1 VDGRDPPRAPVRR
14 AVTVEA
20 ESSDRVLV
28 SRFLSRRDDASFRDI
43 YSRHAG
49 AVYALSARLSGSA
62 ADGEDLL
69 QEVWIRA
76 ASSLEAFRWE
86 STLRTWL
93 CGIAVNCWRELQ
105 RRRGGMALAPDVPDL
120 PDEAPVPAGERV
132 DLERAVRALPN
143 GFREVLVLH
152 DVHGY
157 THREIG
163 ELLGIDEGT
172 SKSQLS
178 RGRRS
183 LREAL
188 EKRTAARGE
197 R

>member
-1 VDGRDPPRAPVRR
+1 MS
-14 AVTVEA
+14 VEA
-20 ESSDRVLV
+20 DSSDRVLV
-28 SRFLSRRDDASFRDI
+28 SRFLSRRDDASFRDL
-43 YSRHAG
+43 YARHAG
-49 AVYALSARLSGSA
+49 AVYALSSRLAGSA

-76 ASSLEAFRWE
+76 AASLAAFRWE

-105 RRRGGMALAPDVPDL
+105 RRRGGLALAPDLPDL
-120 PDEAPVPAGERV
+120 ADEAAVPAGERV
-132 DLERAVRALPN
+132 DLERAVRALPD
-143 GFREVLVLH
+143 GFREVVVLH

-188 EKRTAARGE
+188 QNRASARGE

>member
-1 VDGRDPPRAPVRR
+1 MS
-14 AVTVEA
+14 VEA
-20 ESSDRVLV
+20 ESSDRALV

-43 YSRHAG
+43 YARHAG

-76 ASSLEAFRWE
+76 AASLEAFRWE

-93 CGIAVNCWRELQ
+93 CGIAVNCWREL
-105 RRRGGMALAPDVPDL
+105 RRGRGGIALAPELPDL
-120 PDEAPVPAGERV
+120 PDEAPVPEAERV
-132 DLERAVRALPN
+132 DLERAVRALPD

-157 THREIG
+157 THREIA
-163 ELLGIDEGT
+163 ELLGIEEGT

-188 EKRTAARGE
+188 ENRASAKGE